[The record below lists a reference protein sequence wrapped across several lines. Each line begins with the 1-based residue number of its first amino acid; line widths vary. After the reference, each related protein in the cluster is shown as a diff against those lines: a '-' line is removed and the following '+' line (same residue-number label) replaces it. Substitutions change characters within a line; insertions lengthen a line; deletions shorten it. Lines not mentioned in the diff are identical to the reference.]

1 LKFNRQFF
9 RDFWLLLKPYWSSE
23 EKWRA
28 FALLGASVLCIIIG
42 VRASIAVNT
51 FNKDF
56 FNALQNFDKA
66 ALINSLLHFSVI
78 VVVFVC
84 AYGYAFYFNGL
95 LSVRWRRWLTENCLK
110 KWLDNHTHYH
120 MQLKHNSVDNPDQ
133 RISEDLEQFPELTLS
148 VFSMLFRSSLTLIS
162 FGYILW
168 NLSGSL
174 SIPVG
179 AHHIVIP
186 GYLFWGSLL
195 YTVLGTWIVGL
206 IGKKLAGLDYQ
217 QQRFN
222 ADFRFSLARMR
233 ETGEQIALYQ
243 GESAELNKFDLLFG
257 RIFNNYTT
265 LLRLRKRLMF
275 FTNGYDVASLVFGIF
290 LAVPLYLQKKIQL
303 GGMMQISSAFG
314 QVIGA
319 FSVLINGFGLFAQW
333 RAVIFRLTE
342 FNQSINRYSVV
353 SSGIN
358 VKEHHGNDIVIQ
370 HLKLSLPDG
379 RLLLD
384 DINLVLPLGGSFLL
398 SGRSGLGKST
408 LLRALAGLW
417 LYGEGQI
424 ALPKNKKL
432 FFLPQKPYLPLGS
445 LKEVLVYP
453 HNCDIDDRILVE
465 ALKLCALAKFEH
477 RLTEVRNWAQ
487 ELSLGE
493 QQLIAFARI
502 FVSKPDI
509 IFLDEATS
517 ALDELTEAQVYRS
530 IRKMLPQATIVS
542 VGHRNSLSQFHE
554 QLITLAKHEHSAVS
568 SKSELATV

>member
-1 LKFNRQFF
+1 MKFNRQFF

-453 HNCDIDDRILVE
+453 HNCDIDDHILVE
-465 ALKLCALAKFEH
+465 ALKLCALVKFEH
-477 RLTEVRNWAQ
+477 GLTEVRNWAQ

-568 SKSELATV
+568 SKSELVTV